1 MRLRF
6 AGMMRRGWLYL
17 LVILVQF
24 IPPYASKPHGWEETP
39 KVIAITLSNALVFS
53 CPQIYPLFKV
63 LPIVLIALVIAFRSR
78 VARIFD
84 AYVGITYVLFAVLQG
99 VAITDEYGLTVITGN
114 LLMMLIVSTVWFWDV
129 FAQKNDFMPVSR
141 PLWRYWVVPP
151 ALLAF
156 WFPLNPE
163 TLMPD
168 FNPVYLFTN
177 VAGLTFCMMTPV
189 YISILTLYYPR
200 CNTTTLSVTSL
211 AGTII
216 GFYNVMWNF
225 IIFPEKLWWN
235 GVLHIPLLTISI
247 YGLALPITRPK
258 K

>member
-6 AGMMRRGWLYL
+6 ASVMRREWLYL

-24 IPPYASKPHGWEETP
+24 IPPYTSKPHGWEEIP
-39 KVIAITLSNALVFS
+39 KVIVITLNKALVFS
-53 CPQIYPLFKV
+53 CPQVYPLFKV
-63 LPIVLIALVIAFRSR
+63 LPVVLVALIITLGNR
-78 VARIFD
+78 VSRIFD
-84 AYVGITYVLFAVLQG
+84 AYVGITYILFAVLQG
-99 VAITDEYGLTVITGN
+99 VAITEEYGLMVITGN
-114 LLMMLIVSTVWFWDV
+114 LLMMLVVSAVWFWDIV
-129 FAQKNDFMPVSR
+129 ARENDFTPIKR

-151 ALLAF
+151 AFLAF

-189 YISILTLYYPR
+189 YISILTLYHPN

-216 GFYNVMWNF
+216 GLYNMMWF
-225 IIFPEKLWWN
+225 IIFPRRLWWN
-235 GVLHIPLLTISI
+235 GILHLPLLTISI
-247 YGLALPITRPK
+247 YGLALSLIRPK

>member
-6 AGMMRRGWLYL
+6 ASVMRREWLYL

-24 IPPYASKPHGWEETP
+24 IPPYTSKPHGWEEIP
-39 KVIAITLSNALVFS
+39 KVIVITLNKALVFS
-53 CPQIYPLFKV
+53 CPQVYPLFKV
-63 LPIVLIALVIAFRSR
+63 LPVVLVALIITLGNR
-78 VARIFD
+78 VSRIFD
-84 AYVGITYVLFAVLQG
+84 AYVGITYILFAVLQG
-99 VAITDEYGLTVITGN
+99 VAITEEYGLMVITGN
-114 LLMMLIVSTVWFWDV
+114 LLMMLVVSAVWFWDIV
-129 FAQKNDFMPVSR
+129 AQENDFTPIKR

-151 ALLAF
+151 AFLAF

-189 YISILTLYYPR
+189 YISILTLYHPN

-216 GFYNVMWNF
+216 GLYNVMWNF
-225 IIFPEKLWWN
+225 IIFPQRLWWN
-235 GVLHIPLLTISI
+235 GILHIPLLTISI
-247 YGLALPITRPK
+247 YGLALSLIRPK